1 MFQNGPLTI
10 KLTCSASFFVKNES
24 AIRKRHPLKGM
35 DKNLISYTEAG
46 GMHMKKI
53 ICLWLCLFVLCA
65 RTKPGSFEDGNID
78 MEKVIEEI
86 NEEIADGHW
95 KMGLLQDEALSL
107 QEVEKQYHMDM
118 TQIKDCR
125 VQQAL
130 IPAQL
135 SEVALFLAK
144 PQADTM
150 LKKAIQ
156 EHKEDLKQRYAG
168 ILMDGNTLIDSA
180 LQGRI
185 GQYYYFVLGEDA
197 KKVVH
202 YMQEIK

>member
-10 KLTCSASFFVKNES
+10 KLTSSASFFVKNEN
-24 AIRKRHPLKGM
+24 AISKQCSSLKGM
-35 DKNLISYTEAG
+35 EKNLISYTEAG

-65 RTKPGSFEDGNID
+65 CAKSGSFEDGNMD
-78 MEKVIEEI
+78 MEKVIAEI
-86 NEEIADGHW
+86 NEQIADGHW

-135 SEVALFLAK
+135 SEVALLAK